1 MQILDTGPIF
11 KFLTIDE
18 LRQCCQAVLG
28 MEFFGV
34 PTIARLVLPEGK
46 SFPA

>member
-34 PTIARLVLPEGK
+34 PTITRTSASRGEELP
-46 SFPA
+46 S